1 MVVTKPD
8 IGKCKMKE
16 NKRKIC
22 IVTGTR
28 AEYGLFYPIMKKIQ
42 DSDKLELQLIVST
55 MHLSEEFGSTYK
67 QIEKDGFTI
76 DEKIENLIA
85 SDTKSA
91 IAKSTGLAT
100 ILLSD
105 AFNRLQPDI
114 VLLLGDRFETHAA
127 ATTAMLMNIP
137 IAHIHGGEITEGAV
151 DEQIRHSITKMSYL
165 HFTSTEAYRQRI
177 IQMGEDPARVFTSG
191 APGIDNIM
199 NLKLLS
205 KSELENDLNWKF
217 GEKSALFTYHPVT
230 LEKSNIHDEL
240 DQIFAP
246 LKKSGLNILFTY
258 ANADDNGRIINQ
270 KIEAFCQTNP
280 IKYKVVKSLGQ
291 LRYLSAMKYVDIL
304 IGNTSS
310 GIIEAASFHKPV
322 VNIGD
327 RQKGR
332 LQSGNVINCRVKTL
346 YNSIIGALSDSFQNK
361 CQTITNIYGTGKAS
375 SMIVKNL
382 SNIELSIVKQFVDM
396 EI

>member
-1 MVVTKPD
+1 M
-8 IGKCKMKE
+8 
-16 NKRKIC
+16 NKKKIC
-22 IVTGTR
+22 VVTGTR

-42 DSDKLELQLIVST
+42 NSNELELQLIATT
-55 MHLSEEFGSTYK
+55 MHLSKEFGSTYK
-67 QIEKDGFTI
+67 QIENDGFII
-76 DEKIENLIA
+76 DEKIENLLA

-105 AFNRLQPDI
+105 AFTRLQPDV
-114 VLLLGDRFETHAA
+114 VLLLGDRYETHAA

-165 HFTSTEAYRQRI
+165 HFTSTEEYRQRV
-177 IQMGEDPARVFTSG
+177 IQMGENSLRVYNSG

-199 NLKLLS
+199 DFELLS
-205 KSELENDLNWKF
+205 KTELEDDLHWKF
-217 GEKSALFTYHPVT
+217 SKRSALFTYHPVT
-230 LEKSNIHDEL
+230 LGSSDINNEIDH
-240 DQIFAP
+240 IFTA
-246 LKKSGLNILFTY
+246 LQKSGLNILFTY
-258 ANADDNGRIINQ
+258 ANADDNGRVINQ
-270 KIEAFCQTNP
+270 KIEAFCQTDLT
-280 IKYKVVKSLGQ
+280 KYKVVKSLGQ
-291 LRYLSAMKYVDIL
+291 LRYLSAMKYVNLL

-310 GIIEAASFHKPV
+310 GIIEAASFQKPV

-332 LQSGNVINCRVKTL
+332 LQSGNVINCSIETL
-346 YNSIIGALSDSFQNK
+346 NNTIKQALSDEFQDSCK
-361 CQTITNIYGTGKAS
+361 ILKNIYGEGNAS
-375 SMIVKNL
+375 DIIVDVL
-382 SNIELSIVKQFVDM
+382 SDIELSVVKKFVDM

>member
-1 MVVTKPD
+1 M
-8 IGKCKMKE
+8 
-16 NKRKIC
+16 KRKVC
-22 IVTGTR
+22 VVTGTR

-42 DSDKLELQLIVST
+42 NSDQLELQLIATT

-67 QIEKDGFTI
+67 QIEKDGFVI
-76 DEKIENLIA
+76 DEKIENLLA

-105 AFNRLQPDI
+105 AFNRLQPDV
-114 VLLLGDRFETHAA
+114 VLLLGDRYETHAA

-165 HFTSTEAYRQRI
+165 HFTSTEVYRQRV
-177 IQMGEDPARVFTSG
+177 IQMGEDPSRVFNSG

-199 NLKLLS
+199 NLELLS
-205 KSELENDLNWKF
+205 KTELESDLHWKF
-217 GEKSALFTYHPVT
+217 GENSALFTYHPVT
-230 LEKSNIHDEL
+230 LENGNIHDEL
-240 DQIFAP
+240 SKIFSV
-246 LKKSGLNILFTY
+246 LKQSGLNILFTY
-258 ANADDNGRIINQ
+258 ANADDNGRVINQ
-270 KIEAFCQTNP
+270 KIEEFCQRNP
-280 IKYKVVKSLGQ
+280 NKYKVVKSLGQ
-291 LRYLSAMKYVDIL
+291 LRYLSAMKYVDLL

-310 GIIEAASFHKPV
+310 GIIEAASFQKPV

-332 LQSGNVINCRVKTL
+332 LQSGNVIDCKIDTL
-346 YNSIIGALSDSFQNK
+346 QSAIEQSLSEEFQNK
-361 CQTITNIYGTGKAS
+361 CKTITNIYGNGNAS
-375 SMIVKNL
+375 DIIVNVL
-382 SNIELSIVKQFVDM
+382 SNIELSVIKKFVDM
-396 EI
+396 DN